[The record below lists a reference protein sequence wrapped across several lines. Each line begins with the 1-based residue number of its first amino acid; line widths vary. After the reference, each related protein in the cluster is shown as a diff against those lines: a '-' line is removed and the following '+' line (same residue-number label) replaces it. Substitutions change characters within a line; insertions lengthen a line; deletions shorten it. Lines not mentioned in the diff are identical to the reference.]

1 MTHSFK
7 PAAAAALLAIFALTA
22 GNVAIAQGGTSGAAP
37 VCAAEWRKR
46 HRGRYGNRDSAA

>member
-22 GNVAIAQGGTSGAAP
+22 GNVAIPNYDGAFKEPAVLP
-37 VCAAEWRKR
+37 ARL
-46 HRGRYGNRDSAA
+46 